1 MSKEE
6 IEACSTPV
14 ESFVVQP
21 KQQKKLTTAIFTTQV
36 KIVLTDAARVHPYA
50 ALKVLLK
57 AWTNQRPLSVVR
69 YGDNMVEV
77 YWDSSLESD
86 RVRVI
91 NGLEEAGVL
100 QPSSPLTARDVPRRV
115 RAYQWSYFAL
125 LRRAALEGLESAE
138 KMAVL
143 DKVDKHWVG
152 STVADKKR
160 MWKNRTARDK
170 DDMKVAAVAADF
182 RPGRGEESDDEDDD
196 EDDDEEGEL
205 ARWAV
210 GALENTVYT
219 EYIDSMP
226 VV

>member
-1 MSKEE
+1 MTKQE
-6 IEACSTPV
+6 IEACLTPV

-21 KQQKKLTTAIFTTQV
+21 KQQKKLTQQKQLTTAIFSTQV

-57 AWTNQRPLSVVR
+57 AWTNLRPLSVVR
-69 YGDNMVEV
+69 YGANLVEV

-86 RVRVI
+86 RVMII

-100 QPSSPLTARDVPRRV
+100 QPSSPLTAKDVPRRV

-125 LRRAALEGLESAE
+125 LRRAALEGLEPAE

-143 DKVDKHWVG
+143 AKVDKSWVC
-152 STVADKKR
+152 SIVNDKKR
-160 MWKNRTARDK
+160 MWKNRTARDW

-182 RPGRGEESDDEDDD
+182 RPDRGEESDDEDDD
-196 EDDDEEGEL
+196 EEELTRRAVEEL
-205 ARWAV
+205 
-210 GALENTVYT
+210 EYT

-226 VV
+226 FV